1 MCFFSHSMLNSMN
14 HFIKLQF
21 EDLYNFNYKLSLKEN
36 IKDDE
41 LKVLGFSDKKIKKI
55 FVQQNNWITVLSIII
70 GLPTGYY
77 MTSWIY
83 ESVIADNYDLSAYIN
98 LSTYLIAIIGTILVS
113 IIVSR
118 MLSKKVNKID
128 MVSSLK
134 ANE

>member
-1 MCFFSHSMLNSMN
+1 MLIIVFAIGLGAIIIYNMGILSYSE
-14 HFIKLQF
+14 KQYQF
-21 EDLYNFNYKLSLKEN
+21 AT
-36 IKDDE
+36 
-41 LKVLGFSDKKIKKI
+41 LKVLGFNDKKIRKI
-55 FVQQNNWITVLSIII
+55 FVQQNNWITILSIII

-77 MTSWIY
+77 MTSWIFK
-83 ESVIADNYDLSAYIN
+83 SVIADNYDFSAYIN

>member
-1 MCFFSHSMLNSMN
+1 MLNSMN

-77 MTSWIY
+77 MTSWIFK
-83 ESVIADNYDLSAYIN
+83 SVIADNYDFSAYIN

-118 MLSKKVNKID
+118 TLSKKVNKID

>member
-1 MCFFSHSMLNSMN
+1 MLNSMN

-21 EDLYNFNYKLSLKEN
+21 EDLYNFNYKLSLKKN

>member
-1 MCFFSHSMLNSMN
+1 MN

-41 LKVLGFSDKKIKKI
+41 LKILGFSDKKIKKI

-77 MTSWIY
+77 MTS
-83 ESVIADNYDLSAYIN
+83 
-98 LSTYLIAIIGTILVS
+98 
-113 IIVSR
+113 
-118 MLSKKVNKID
+118 
-128 MVSSLK
+128 
-134 ANE
+134 

>member
-1 MCFFSHSMLNSMN
+1 MN

>member
-1 MCFFSHSMLNSMN
+1 MLNSMN

>member
-1 MCFFSHSMLNSMN
+1 
-14 HFIKLQF
+14 
-21 EDLYNFNYKLSLKEN
+21 
-36 IKDDE
+36 
-41 LKVLGFSDKKIKKI
+41 
-55 FVQQNNWITVLSIII
+55 
-70 GLPTGYY
+70 

-118 MLSKKVNKID
+118 MLSKKINKID

>member
-1 MCFFSHSMLNSMN
+1 
-14 HFIKLQF
+14 
-21 EDLYNFNYKLSLKEN
+21 
-36 IKDDE
+36 
-41 LKVLGFSDKKIKKI
+41 
-55 FVQQNNWITVLSIII
+55 
-70 GLPTGYY
+70 

-134 ANE
+134 SNE

>member
-1 MCFFSHSMLNSMN
+1 MLNSMN

-83 ESVIADNYDLSAYIN
+83 ESVIADNYDFSAYIN

-113 IIVSR
+113 TIVSR